1 MRWRVG
7 VVLCFFAAYFG
18 IGCREPLKPNIDR
31 NQAPET
37 WITAAP
43 FDTITIRDSHGNPI
57 GDPSIGTIPVRFHV
71 YWAGADKDGAVAGF
85 YWAVV
90 ETLPR
95 PVPGQG
101 LPTLPGPKP
110 QDYHFTTKTD
120 SFFVFTVAEDIPDRQ
135 HAFFIYSVD
144 NQGKPDPTPARF
156 IFNAQDRFPPIPIF
170 DTCAC
175 AGTVYFF
182 NSAKQL
188 VAKSDSTIIT
198 DLADRFTAPRDT
210 CPSNSTI
217 TFRWHGQP
225 TVPQVTVTGYRYKL
239 DETQF
244 VEVGPEVTRKQYLTF
259 IGDDTIPPASGEKI
273 FTLRVVDQAFGTRD
287 STRRFQYNYSPD
299 TWLAGPDPNDPLAGY
314 ATKPNGDRYA
324 LLNGGRLPPEGIHG
338 SLLGPDSTLLMP
350 ALRPEERTFFEIWM
364 DTVFVR
370 TDGDTVHMNSWVVF
384 HSGGFDRDSKYR
396 VEVTSLARQLPGF
409 PGGPVLDPAG
419 LNGSPIATRLQVL
432 TKLYPTDALGISS
445 ISNPYPIFDPNS
457 VFNNPRIGGYQ
468 PMIQSG
474 RAYVYTFSLDGDGS
488 ADRRIG
494 VGTTGSIDPVTL
506 VTKADNNTASPYEQ
520 GLRNKVL
527 SFYVDKAP
535 YLVTDNPLFVP
546 EPNHVFTSQFWDLRL
561 VADDE
566 DPFIKQSSPGGP
578 SQTKTLRRRITVIG
592 TDKVTGGR
600 IEEQEPVIY
609 LNQSDISIT
618 APVNLASGAAILR
631 VELCDCDQCEGFPGT
646 GRCRT
651 TDIPVIYSPPAPTTP
666 SSLQPSSLQTTR
678 PGTGDSPMR
687 SKRP

>member
-43 FDTITIRDSHGNPI
+43 FDTITIRDPGGNPV
-57 GDPSIGTIPVRFHV
+57 GDPSPGTIPVRFHV

-101 LPTLPGPKP
+101 LPSLPGPKP

-120 SFFVFTVAEDIPDRQ
+120 SFFVFSVAEDIPDRQ

-156 IFNAQDRFPPIPIF
+156 VFTAQDRFPPIPIF
-170 DTCAC
+170 DECTC

-182 NSAKQL
+182 NSAHVL
-188 VAKSDSTIIT
+188 VARPDSSLIT
-198 DLADRFTAPRDT
+198 DQSNRFTAPRDT

-225 TVPQVTVTGYRYKL
+225 TVPQVVVTGYRYKL
-239 DETQF
+239 DEPQF
-244 VEVGPEVTRKQYLTF
+244 VQVGPEVTRKQYLTF
-259 IGDDTIPPASGEKI
+259 IGNDTIPPSAGEKI

-299 TWLAGPDPNDPLAGY
+299 TWLAGPDPNSPSFS
-314 ATKPNGDRYA
+314 TKPNGEKYV
-324 LLNGGRLPPEGIHG
+324 LLSSSGRLPPEGIAG
-338 SLLGPDSTLLMP
+338 SLLSPDSTLVLP
-350 ALRPEERTFFEIWM
+350 ALRPEQRHFFEVWK
-364 DTVFVR
+364 DTLFLR
-370 TDGDTVHMNSWVVF
+370 SDDDTVHMNSWVIF

-396 VEVTSLARQLPGF
+396 VAVSSLARQLPGF
-409 PGGPVLDPAG
+409 PGGPVLESSGP
-419 LNGSPIATRLQVL
+419 NGSPVAFRAQVL
-432 TKLYPTDALGISS
+432 MKLWPNNALAISA
-445 ISNPYPIFDPNS
+445 ISNPYPIFDPND

-474 RAYVYTFSLDGDGS
+474 RAYAFTFALDGDNS
-488 ADRRIG
+488 PDRRIG
-494 VGTTGSIDPVTL
+494 TGAPGTIDPLSL
-506 VTKADNNTASPYEQ
+506 VAKVENGTATAYER
-520 GLRNKVL
+520 GLRRKVL

-535 YLVTDNPLFVP
+535 YLVTDSPLFFPRLAVRDT
-546 EPNHVFTSQFWDLRL
+546 FTTPIWDLRL
-561 VADDE
+561 VGADE
-566 DPFIKQSSPGGP
+566 DPFLKEELPGGP
-578 SQTKTLRRRITVIG
+578 AGTTTLRRRITIVG
-592 TDKVTGGR
+592 MDLAGGH
-600 IEEQEPVIY
+600 IEVLDPNIY
-609 LNQSDISIT
+609 LNQSDISVA
-618 APVNLASGAAILR
+618 APSNLAPGDAILR
-631 VELCDCDQCEGFPGT
+631 VEICDCDACEDLPGS
-646 GRCRT
+646 GRCRI
-651 TDIPVIYSPPAPTTP
+651 TDIPVFYNP
-666 SSLQPSSLQTTR
+666 SSPAKPASLQSTR
-678 PGTGDSPMR
+678 PGTGDSPLR

>member
-43 FDTITIRDSHGNPI
+43 FDTITLRDSHGNPI
-57 GDPSIGTIPVRFHV
+57 GDPSPGTIPVRFHV

-95 PVPGQG
+95 PSPGQG

-170 DTCAC
+170 DTCTC

-182 NSAKQL
+182 NGAGDL
-188 VAKSDSTIIT
+188 VPKADSSYIT
-198 DLADRFTAPRDT
+198 GPADRFTAARDT
-210 CPSNSTI
+210 CPSNSTL

-225 TVPQVTVTGYRYKL
+225 QVPQVTVTGYRVKL
-239 DETQF
+239 DEPQF
-244 VEVGPEVTRKQYLTF
+244 VQLGPDVHIKQYLTHV
-259 IGDDTIPPASGEKI
+259 GADTIPPSAGEKI

-299 TWLAGPDPNDPLAGY
+299 TWLAGPNPDDPLAGY
-314 ATKPNGDRYA
+314 ATKPNGDKYA
-324 LLNGGRLPPEGIHG
+324 LLNSSGRLDANGIHG
-338 SLLGPDSTLLMP
+338 SLLSPDSTLVLP
-350 ALRPEERTFFEIWM
+350 ALRPEERHFFEIWK

-370 TDGDTVHMNSWVVF
+370 SDGDTVHMNCWVVF
-384 HSGGFDRDSKYR
+384 HSGGFDRDSQYR
-396 VEVTSLARQLPGF
+396 VQVSSLARQLPGF
-409 PGGPVLDPAG
+409 PGGTVLDPAG
-419 LNGSPIATRLQVL
+419 PNGSPVAMRLQVL
-432 TKLYPTDALGISS
+432 MQLYPTNALGISA
-445 ISNPYPIFDPNS
+445 ISNPYPIFDPND
-457 VFNNPRIGGYQ
+457 VFNNPRIGGYN

-474 RAYVYTFSLDGDGS
+474 RAYAYTFALDGDNS
-488 ADRRIG
+488 PDRRIG
-494 VGTTGSIDPVTL
+494 VGTTGSIDPLTL
-506 VTKADNNTASPYEQ
+506 VRKVDDNTASPYER
-520 GLRNKVL
+520 GLRNKVMA
-527 SFYVDKAP
+527 FYVDKAP
-535 YLVTDNPLFVP
+535 YLVMDNPSFSP
-546 EPNHVFTSQFWDLRL
+546 EAGHVFTSKFWDLRL
-561 VADDE
+561 VGADE
-566 DPFIKQSSPGGP
+566 DPFIKQSQPGGP
-578 SQTKTLRRRITVIG
+578 SATTTLRRKITFVGI
-592 TDKVTGGR
+592 DKNTGGR
-600 IEEQEPVIY
+600 VEEQDPITY
-609 LNQSDISIT
+609 LNQSDISVT
-618 APVNLASGAAILR
+618 VPDNLASGPVTLR
-631 VELCDCDQCEGFPGT
+631 VEICDCDQCEDLPGS

-651 TDIPVIYSPPAPTTP
+651 VEIPVIYNPSAPASP
-666 SSLQPSSLQTTR
+666 SSVQSSTNR
-678 PGTGDSPMR
+678 PGNGDSPMR